1 MRLHARKRCEAH
13 DPRTPY
19 GDPRRSEHR
28 AIRVGHILRPE
39 YSRKLIRMITRVF
52 R

>member
-1 MRLHARKRCEAH
+1 MRSRFRRRDAQEQGK
-13 DPRTPY
+13 PY

-28 AIRVGHILRPE
+28 AIRIGHILRPE
-39 YSRKLIRMITRVF
+39 YSKKLIRMITRVF